1 MNEKKFTD
9 RYFDSI
15 KISVLDRYFD
25 FNRRHHNYQLVNRGD
40 LVMLV
45 NSTHEMLFTLKLN
58 VSNYDFKRFVKSKCI
73 YFEKMDF
80 LKNEQNINEFF
91 LNVDRIMNKHII
103 ENI

>member
-1 MNEKKFTD
+1 MNEKKFT
-9 RYFDSI
+9 
-15 KISVLDRYFD
+15 DRYFD

-58 VSNYDFKRFVKSKCI
+58 VSRNYDFKRFIKSKCI

>member
-9 RYFDSI
+9 RYLNI
-15 KISVLDRYFD
+15 CHRYFD

>member
-1 MNEKKFTD
+1 MENKTIIRYIMNEKKFT
-9 RYFDSI
+9 
-15 KISVLDRYFD
+15 DRYFD

-58 VSNYDFKRFVKSKCI
+58 VSRNYDFKRFVKSKCI